1 MTTRITPGKRL
12 RRTLDAA
19 VEESDRAWSPT
30 DLAVTL
36 PMIEATADRIEV
48 LRGKFAA
55 ESDRDGPLAVRAVQ
69 LAAELRQLEAQL
81 ARMVAALGIDDDEDE
96 DDTPPK
102 SARHQAAARTRWERR
117 SHRRVSA

>member
-1 MTTRITPGKRL
+1 MTTRLTPGKRL

-19 VEESDRAWSPT
+19 VAGRELDWSPT

-48 LRGKFAA
+48 LRGKFAD

-81 ARMVAALGIDDDEDE
+81 ARMVIALGLDDDDED
-96 DDTPPK
+96 DTPK
-102 SARHQAAARTRWERR
+102 SARHQAAARSRWDRR
-117 SHRRVSA
+117 SHRRVG

>member
-1 MTTRITPGKRL
+1 MTTRLTPGKRL

-19 VEESDRAWSPT
+19 VAERELDWSPT
-30 DLAVTL
+30 DLAVAL

-48 LRGKFAA
+48 LRGKFAD

-81 ARMVAALGIDDDEDE
+81 ARMVTALGLDDDGEDE
-96 DDTPPK
+96 TPPK
-102 SARHQAAARTRWERR
+102 SARHQAAALSRWDRR
-117 SHRRVSA
+117 SHRRVG

>member
-81 ARMVAALGIDDDEDE
+81 ARMVAALGIDDEDE